1 MDMQRGGILHS
12 CIPAVFS
19 ESEVPMQ
26 YRKNKSGEDISLL
39 GYGCMRFTRKGG
51 GIDLDKAEKEIRLAL
66 EGGVNYFDTAYIY
79 PGSEA
84 ALGEIFR
91 RIGCREKIQIA
102 TKLPHYLIKSM
113 DGIEKIFKEELKR
126 LQTDYIDYYL
136 MHMLTDVETWEKLK
150 KLGIEQ
156 WIDDKKKSGKIRHI
170 GFSYHGHTDM
180 FCRLIDA
187 YDWDFTQIQYNYMDE
202 HSQAGRR
209 GLKYAAEKGIPVIIM
224 EGLRGGKL
232 VDLLPES
239 AKKLIAG
246 HEPKRS
252 PAEWAFRWLY
262 TQPEVTCVLSGMNS
276 CEMVTENLRIADETK
291 AGDFTEEDFALIE
304 KVKKEIQK
312 TVKVGCTGCGYCMPC
327 PMGVDIPEAFR
338 CYNNYYAEGKGA
350 AKREYMQCTLFR
362 KDHSNASGCIGCG
375 KCETHCPQQIPIR
388 KELKEAAARLEDVK
402 FSIVKK
408 AIRLL
413 KLWG

>member
-1 MDMQRGGILHS
+1 MQRGGIPRS
-12 CIPAVFS
+12 CQPAVFS

-91 RIGCREKIQIA
+91 HIGCREKIQIA

-187 YDWDFTQIQYNYMDE
+187 YGWDFTQIQYNYMDE

-239 AKKLIAG
+239 ARKLIAC